1 LKPKAENSFFS
12 SLIYPIEAIISEVIN
27 EDLLHNYLYFSD
39 KDVLKTL
46 DAIVK

>member
-1 LKPKAENSFFS
+1 LKPKAENSFHPDIS
-12 SLIYPIEAIISEVIN
+12 IEAIIKVLN
-27 EDLLHNYLYFSD
+27 EDLLHYLYFSD